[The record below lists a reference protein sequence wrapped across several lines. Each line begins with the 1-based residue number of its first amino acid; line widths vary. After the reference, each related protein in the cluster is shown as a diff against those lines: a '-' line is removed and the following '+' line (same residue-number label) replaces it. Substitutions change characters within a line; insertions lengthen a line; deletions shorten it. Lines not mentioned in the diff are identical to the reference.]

1 MPKLKNEWL
10 FWAGFAGES
19 LEMNDGSHE
28 FEFEAIW
35 AVPV

>member
-1 MPKLKNEWL
+1 MLKFESGSFEL
-10 FWAGFAGES
+10 VFAGEW

-35 AVPV
+35 AVPA